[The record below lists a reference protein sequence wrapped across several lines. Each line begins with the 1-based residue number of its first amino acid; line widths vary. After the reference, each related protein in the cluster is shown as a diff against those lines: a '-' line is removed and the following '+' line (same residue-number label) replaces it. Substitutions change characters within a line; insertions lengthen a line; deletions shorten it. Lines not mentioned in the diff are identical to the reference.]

1 MQLKGKRRLA
11 EMGMEHDVEI
21 VGLDHE
27 IQQTRAGLT
36 DVLLYLPNSYVIMPT
51 K

>member
-1 MQLKGKRRLA
+1 LQLKGKRRLA

-27 IQQTRAGLT
+27 IQQTRASLT
-36 DVLLYLPNSYVIMPT
+36 EVMLYLPYSYVIMPA

>member
-1 MQLKGKRRLA
+1 LKGKRRFA
-11 EMGMEHDVEI
+11 EMATEHDLEI

-27 IQQTRAGLT
+27 IQQTRASLT
-36 DVLLYLPNSYVIMPT
+36 EVMLYLPDSYVIMPA